1 MPSEW
6 RQGSVFRATD
16 VHAVLAASVD
26 RRPSPAVHAAADR
39 LMVLTQDCDLVHDR
53 LEDEPWAEL
62 IPLRPLGPYNK
73 GRDNPCLHG
82 KNPRRL
88 VFQIEEES
96 PAAWWCLEPHSRFRI
111 PRETLA
117 PLPPDSARGIPEET
131 ARFLARWISRRY
143 TRAAMADAFNTRL
156 RQKASE
162 LGDLWKSVDAEAVS
176 GVYLLGAREELP
188 EGQDYQL
195 DVILSI
201 ASDSSQDPILL
212 ERAQWVSR
220 ALDTILDSCPG
231 IEIVRLNER
240 LEQDITLGELRH
252 YQRLDLDYR
261 SGSDRPNASRPSD
274 EAD

>member
-6 RQGSVFRATD
+6 HQGSVFQATD
-16 VHAVLAASVD
+16 VYGVLAASVD
-26 RRPSPAVHAAADR
+26 RCPSPAVNAAADR

-53 LEDEPWAEL
+53 LEDEPWAEI
-62 IPLRPLGPYNK
+62 IPLRPLGPYDKN
-73 GRDNPCLHG
+73 RDNPCLHG

-88 VFQIEEES
+88 VFQIEGES
-96 PAAWWCLEPHSRFRI
+96 PMAWWCLDPHTRFRI
-111 PRETLA
+111 PRETLTTLA
-117 PLPPDSARGIPEET
+117 PDPERSLPEKT
-131 ARFLARWISRRY
+131 AQALARWISRRY

-162 LGDLWKSVDAEAVS
+162 LGDLWKSLDAEAVS

-201 ASDSSQDPILL
+201 PSDSIRDPVLL
-212 ERAQWVSR
+212 ERAQRVSR
-220 ALDTILDSCPG
+220 VLDGILDSCPG
-231 IEIVRLNER
+231 IEVIRLSER
-240 LEQDITLGELRH
+240 LEQDITLGDLRN

-261 SGSDRPNASRPSD
+261 SGSDRPNASSPLGEVD
-274 EAD
+274 